1 MEGFW
6 NFTKSF
12 TMPNMNFVGG
22 GMGITSNKILYAVF
36 FVLIILLIMYLYSK
50 YFTPLFQSKFIAN
63 NEMPVPNE
71 SNSKNAELL
80 FFYAEWC
87 PHCKTAKP
95 VWEDTSAEYE
105 NKTINGYNVTFTE
118 VNCTTENGRVE
129 SLMNKYKIEGF
140 PTIKLVKDGQVI
152 EFDAKPTKENLT
164 QFLNTAL

>member
-12 TMPNMNFVGG
+12 TPHNMNFVGG
-22 GMGITSNKILYAVF
+22 GTGITSNKIFYAIF
-36 FVLIILLIMYLYSK
+36 IVLIILLIIYLYSK
-50 YFTPLFQSKFIAN
+50 YFTPLFQTKFIAN
-63 NEMPVPNE
+63 NELPVPTE
-71 SNSKNAELL
+71 SKNAELL

-95 VWEDTSAEYE
+95 VWEDISTEYE
-105 NKTINGYNVTFTE
+105 NKTINGYTVTFTE
-118 VNCTTENGRVE
+118 VNCTNENGRVE
-129 SLMNKYKIEGF
+129 TLMNKYKIEGI